1 MRMQMKITPLRAGTT
16 EPADRPRLFPC
27 PPDLEPDQ
35 IRSFL
40 VQFFGEEPVDI
51 ARTKTERHERIN
63 IGWIFRSPPGA
74 GAEPMDNFELL
85 CVPVVDADDGS
96 PKPLF
101 EVLADQRQ
109 DFEQL
114 AASGTLDS
122 VMIIEAPL
130 RDYGSARSET
140 NQTGEESG

>member
-1 MRMQMKITPLRAGTT
+1 MRMQMKIAPLRAGTS

-40 VQFFGEEPVDI
+40 VQFFGEEPVEI
-51 ARTKTERHERIN
+51 AWTETERHERVN
-63 IGWIFRSPPGA
+63 IGWIFRALPGT
-74 GAEPMDNFELL
+74 EPMDHIELL
-85 CVPVVDADDGS
+85 CVPVVEAEDGS

-101 EVLADQRQ
+101 ELQADQRQ

-114 AASGTLDS
+114 AASGAIDS
-122 VMIIEAPL
+122 LTILEAPL
-130 RDYGSARSET
+130 REYRSAAE
-140 NQTGEESG
+140 GEDEQ